1 MGQTY
6 LFKNK
11 EILIIMT
18 TNNTSNN
25 TNTNKNKNT
34 NNNYEKL
41 GHTLVQQS

>member
-1 MGQTY
+1 
-6 LFKNK
+6 
-11 EILIIMT
+11 MT

-34 NNNYEKL
+34 NDNYEKL